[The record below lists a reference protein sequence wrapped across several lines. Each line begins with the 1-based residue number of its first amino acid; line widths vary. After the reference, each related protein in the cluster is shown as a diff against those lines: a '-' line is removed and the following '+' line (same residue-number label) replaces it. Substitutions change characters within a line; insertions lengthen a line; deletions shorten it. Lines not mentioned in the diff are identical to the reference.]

1 MTEFCCQWQVG
12 RTNHDAAY
20 TTEAEAETAAA
31 SLVRRGVE
39 RVVVFERPV
48 GA

>member
-31 SLVRRGVE
+31 RLVRGGVE
-39 RVVVFERPV
+39 HVVVFERAV
-48 GA
+48 R